1 MINQETDSDNNT
13 ITFLND
19 IILLIYYEIIL
30 IELWYNVNVGII
42 MFLIN
47 QFFDHWSHSDPS

>member
-1 MINQETDSDNNT
+1 MINPEIDSDNNT

-30 IELWYNVNVGII
+30 IGLWYNVNVEII

-47 QFFDHWSHSDPS
+47 H